1 MLSSFAVFHL
11 IFCRGF
17 WKGRSM
23 QIEHSLIEH
32 GAPTLAGLKTANL
45 FPVKAEGEDVIL
57 ALRRVNRI
65 LNRKGMRAI
74 PLKKKKDSIL
84 LYLFRPE
91 RLEEDLRQLET
102 ACMLEEMGY
111 PCGRMEQCISCLIR
125 HLKEDESFPH
135 EIGLFLGYPPSDV
148 RSFMHSQ
155 REGVKC
161 TGCWK
166 AYSNQEEAERTFEKY
181 RKCTLAYQREM
192 KKGRSLESLAVKTVG
207 QRRLQAVNR

>member
-1 MLSSFAVFHL
+1 
-11 IFCRGF
+11 
-17 WKGRSM
+17 M
-23 QIEHSLIEH
+23 QIEHALIEH

-45 FPVKAEGEDVIL
+45 FPVKMEGEDAVQS
-57 ALRRVNRI
+57 LRRVNRI
-65 LNRKGMRAI
+65 LNGKGMRAI
-74 PLKKKKDSIL
+74 PLKKKNDSVL

-91 RLEEDLRQLET
+91 KLQEDLRQPET

-111 PCGRMEQCISCLIR
+111 PGNRMNQCILCLIR

-148 RSFMHSQ
+148 KSFMASS

-181 RKCTLAYQREM
+181 RKCTRVYRQEM
-192 KKGRSLESLAVKTVG
+192 KKGRSLESLAVDITRQKDKVRAADRKNAYAKG
-207 QRRLQAVNR
+207 E

>member
-1 MLSSFAVFHL
+1 
-11 IFCRGF
+11 
-17 WKGRSM
+17 M
-23 QIEHSLIEH
+23 QIEHALIEH

-45 FPVKAEGEDVIL
+45 FPIKTEGEDIVRP
-57 ALRRVNRI
+57 LRRANRI
-65 LNRKGMRAI
+65 LNGKGLRVI
-74 PLKKKKDSIL
+74 PLKKGNDSTL

-91 RLEEDLRQLET
+91 KLQEDLRQPET

-111 PCGRMEQCISCLIR
+111 PCERMELCISCLIR

-148 RSFMHSQ
+148 KSFMASS

-166 AYSNQEEAERTFEKY
+166 AYSNQEEAKRIFEKY
-181 RKCTLAYQREM
+181 RKCTLVYRREM
-192 KKGRSLESLAVKTVG
+192 KKGRSLESLAVDTLRQKSPG
-207 QRRLQAVNR
+207 CR